1 MLLLVVV
8 LQLLVL
14 TIQRIGFDEI
24 SKKEVVVE
32 SSMQ

>member
-8 LQLLVL
+8 LQLPVL

>member
-14 TIQRIGFDEI
+14 TIQTIGFDEI